1 MKLIKLKRRKP
12 NRSVGGDI
20 GIYIL
25 LILFGIFFV
34 LPLVYSISSAFKP
47 LDEIYLYPPRFF
59 VKNPTFN
66 NFQDLLVVMSSSYVP
81 FTRYVFNTVLITLL
95 GTVGHLIIGSMAAY
109 VLAKYEFPGSKK
121 IFKIIQ
127 AAIMFNAYV
136 LQIPTYIIMSKLGWI
151 DTYLALMVPAFA
163 LPMGLFLMKQFMEQI
178 PDAFNI
184 FLFIQFFRT
193 LPKELDE
200 AAKIDGA
207 KEGRIFLQI
216 VMPNVKPAWLTV
228 TIFSVQ
234 NLWNMKGQV
243 YIYSEEYKMLPYAL
257 QQIMA
262 GGVARAGVGSAATM
276 VVMMVPILIFVL
288 AESNILETMASSG
301 IKD

>member
-1 MKLIKLKRRKP
+1 MTLIKLNRRKP

-81 FTRYVFNTVLITLL
+81 FTRYVFNTVFITLL
-95 GTVGHLIIGSMAAY
+95 GTEGHLIIGSIAAY

-151 DTYLALMVPAFA
+151 DTYLALMVPSFA

-178 PDAFNI
+178 PDALI
-184 FLFIQFFRT
+184 
-193 LPKELDE
+193 E

-276 VVMMVPILIFVL
+276 VVMMVPILIFIL

>member
-1 MKLIKLKRRKP
+1 MKIFKLKKRKP

-25 LILFGIFFV
+25 LILFGLFFA
-34 LPLVYSISSAFKP
+34 LPLVYNISNAFKP

-59 VKNPTFN
+59 VKNPTMN

-81 FTRYVFNTVLITLL
+81 FTRYVFNTVLTTFV
-95 GTVGHLIIGSMAAY
+95 GTAGHLIVGSMAAY
-109 VLAKYEFPGSKK
+109 VLAKYDFPGSKG
-121 IFKIIQ
+121 FFGMCQ
-127 AAIMFNAYV
+127 TALMFNAYV
-136 LQIPTYIIMSKLGWI
+136 LQIPTYLIMTKLGWV
-151 DTYLALMVPAFA
+151 DTYMALIAPAFA

-178 PDAFNI
+178 PDALI
-184 FLFIQFFRT
+184 
-193 LPKELDE
+193 E

-207 KEGRIFLQI
+207 KEGRIFLRI

-234 NLWNMKGQV
+234 ALWNAKGQI

-257 QQIMA
+257 QQIMSA
-262 GGVARAGVGSAATM
+262 GVARAGVGGAATL
-276 VVMMVPILIFVL
+276 VVMMVPVIIFVM
-288 AESNILETMASSG
+288 AQSNILETMASSG

>member
-1 MKLIKLKRRKP
+1 MAMKIIKLKKRKP
-12 NRSVGGDI
+12 NRSRGGDL
-20 GIYIL
+20 GIYIM
-25 LILFGIFFV
+25 LILFGLFFV
-34 LPLVYSISSAFKP
+34 LPLVYAISSAFKP

-81 FTRYVFNTVLITLL
+81 FTRYVFNTVLTTLL
-95 GTVGHLIIGSMAAY
+95 GTLGHLLLGSMAAY
-109 VLAKYEFPGSKK
+109 VLAKYKFPGGKQFFNLCQS
-121 IFKIIQ
+121 
-127 AAIMFNAYV
+127 ALMFNVYV
-136 LQIPTYIIMSKLGWI
+136 LQIPTYLIMSQLGWV
-151 DTYLALMVPAFA
+151 DTYLALIVPAFA
-163 LPMGLFLMKQFMEQI
+163 LPMGLFLMKNFMEQI
-178 PDAFNI
+178 PDALI
-184 FLFIQFFRT
+184 
-193 LPKELDE
+193 E

-207 KEGRIFLQI
+207 REGRIYLQI

-234 NLWNMKGQV
+234 NLWNQKGQV

-257 QQIMA
+257 QQIMS

-276 VVMMVPILIFVL
+276 VVMMVPIIVFIM
-288 AESNILETMASSG
+288 AQSNILETMASSG

>member
-12 NRSVGGDI
+12 NRSRGGDL
-20 GIYIL
+20 GIYIM
-25 LILFGIFFV
+25 LILFGLFFV
-34 LPLVYSISSAFKP
+34 MPLVYAISSAFKP

-81 FTRYVFNTVLITLL
+81 FTRYVFNTVLTTLV
-95 GTVGHLIIGSMAAY
+95 GTLGHLLIGSMAAY
-109 VLAKYEFPGSKK
+109 VLAKYSFPGGKGFFNLCQS
-121 IFKIIQ
+121 
-127 AAIMFNAYV
+127 ALMFNVYV
-136 LQIPTYIIMSKLGWI
+136 LQIPTYLIMSQLGWV
-151 DTYLALMVPAFA
+151 DTYLALIVPAFA

-178 PDAFNI
+178 PDALI
-184 FLFIQFFRT
+184 
-193 LPKELDE
+193 E

-207 KEGRIFLQI
+207 REGRIYLQI

-234 NLWNMKGQV
+234 NLWNQKGQV

-257 QQIMA
+257 QQIMS

-276 VVMMVPILIFVL
+276 VVMMVPIVIFIM
-288 AESNILETMASSG
+288 AQSNIFG
-301 IKD
+301 NNG

>member
-12 NRSVGGDI
+12 NRSRGGDL
-20 GIYIL
+20 GIYIM
-25 LILFGIFFV
+25 LILFGLFFV
-34 LPLVYSISSAFKP
+34 MPLVYAISSAFKP

-81 FTRYVFNTVLITLL
+81 FTRYVFNTVLTTLV
-95 GTVGHLIIGSMAAY
+95 GTLGHLLIGSMAAY
-109 VLAKYEFPGSKK
+109 VLAKYSFPGGKGFFNLCQS
-121 IFKIIQ
+121 
-127 AAIMFNAYV
+127 ALMFNVYV
-136 LQIPTYIIMSKLGWI
+136 LQIPTYLIMSQLGWV
-151 DTYLALMVPAFA
+151 DTYLALIVPAFA

-178 PDAFNI
+178 PDALI
-184 FLFIQFFRT
+184 
-193 LPKELDE
+193 E

-207 KEGRIFLQI
+207 REGRIYLQI

-234 NLWNMKGQV
+234 NLWNQKGQV
-243 YIYSEEYKMLPYAL
+243 YIYSEEYKMLTYAL
-257 QQIMA
+257 QQIMS

-276 VVMMVPILIFVL
+276 VVMMVPIIIFIL
-288 AESNILETMASSG
+288 AQSNILETMASSG

>member
-1 MKLIKLKRRKP
+1 MNID
-12 NRSVGGDI
+12 VTEI
-20 GIYIL
+20 IA
-25 LILFGIFFV
+25 LF
-34 LPLVYSISSAFKP
+34 A
-47 LDEIYLYPPRFF
+47 
-59 VKNPTFN
+59 
-66 NFQDLLVVMSSSYVP
+66 Q
-81 FTRYVFNTVLITLL
+81 
-95 GTVGHLIIGSMAAY
+95 
-109 VLAKYEFPGSKK
+109 LAG
-121 IFKIIQ
+121 
-127 AAIMFNAYV
+127 
-136 LQIPTYIIMSKLGWI
+136 
-151 DTYLALMVPAFA
+151 PAFSVA
-163 LPMGLFLMKQFMEQI
+163 FVFGFGAKLVHSFLSMGL
-178 PDAFNI
+178 
-184 FLFIQFFRT
+184 
-193 LPKELDE
+193 
-200 AAKIDGA
+200 DGA

>member
-12 NRSVGGDI
+12 NRSRGGDL
-20 GIYIL
+20 GIYIM
-25 LILFGIFFV
+25 LILFGLFFV
-34 LPLVYSISSAFKP
+34 MPLVYAISSAFKP

-81 FTRYVFNTVLITLL
+81 FTRYVFNTVLTTLV
-95 GTVGHLIIGSMAAY
+95 GTLGHLLIGSMAAY
-109 VLAKYEFPGSKK
+109 VLAKYSFPGGKGFFNLCQS
-121 IFKIIQ
+121 
-127 AAIMFNAYV
+127 ALMFNVYV
-136 LQIPTYIIMSKLGWI
+136 LQIPTYLIMSQLGWV
-151 DTYLALMVPAFA
+151 DTYLALIVPAFA

-178 PDAFNI
+178 PDALI
-184 FLFIQFFRT
+184 
-193 LPKELDE
+193 E

-207 KEGRIFLQI
+207 REGRIYLQI

-234 NLWNMKGQV
+234 NLWNQKGQV

-257 QQIMA
+257 QQIMS

-276 VVMMVPILIFVL
+276 VVMMVPIVIFIM
-288 AESNILETMASSG
+288 AQSNILETMASSG

>member
-1 MKLIKLKRRKP
+1 MKLIKLKKRKP
-12 NRSVGGDI
+12 NRSRGGDM
-20 GIYIL
+20 GIYIM

-34 LPLVYSISSAFKP
+34 VPLVYIVSNAFKP

-66 NFQDLLVVMSSSYVP
+66 NFQDLLVVMSNSYVP
-81 FTRYVFNTVLITLL
+81 FTRYVFNTVLTTLV

-109 VLAKYEFPGSKK
+109 VLAKYDFPGGKQ
-121 IFKIIQ
+121 FFNVCVT
-127 AAIMFNAYV
+127 ALMFNAYV
-136 LQIPTYIIMSKLGWI
+136 LQIPTYLIMTKLGWV
-151 DTYLALMVPAFA
+151 DTYLALIVPAFA

-178 PDAFNI
+178 PDALI
-184 FLFIQFFRT
+184 
-193 LPKELDE
+193 E

-234 NLWNMKGQV
+234 NLWNLKGQI

-257 QQIMA
+257 QQIMSA
-262 GGVARAGVGSAATM
+262 GVARAGVGGAATM
-276 VVMMVPILIFVL
+276 VVMMVPIIIFVM
-288 AESNILETMASSG
+288 AQSNILETMASSG

>member
-20 GIYIL
+20 FIYIL
-25 LILFGIFFV
+25 LILFGFFFI
-34 LPLVYSISSAFKP
+34 LPLVYAVSSAFKP
-47 LDEIYLYPPRFF
+47 LDEIYLYPPRFL

-81 FTRYVFNTVLITLL
+81 FTRYVFNTVLVTLV

-109 VLAKYEFPGSKK
+109 VLAKYEFPGSRK

-136 LQIPTYIIMSKLGWI
+136 LQIPTYVILSKLGWI
-151 DTYLALMVPAFA
+151 DTYLSLMVPAFA

-178 PDAFNI
+178 PDALI
-184 FLFIQFFRT
+184 
-193 LPKELDE
+193 E

-207 KEGRIFLQI
+207 KEWRIFMRI

-234 NLWNMKGQV
+234 NLWNLKGQV
-243 YIYSEEYKMLPYAL
+243 FIYSEEYKMLPYAL

-276 VVMMVPILIFVL
+276 IVMMVPIIIFVL
-288 AESNILETMASSG
+288 AQSNILETMATSG

>member
-1 MKLIKLKRRKP
+1 MKLIKLKKRKP
-12 NRSVGGDI
+12 NRSRGGDI
-20 GIYIL
+20 GIYIM

-34 LPLVYSISSAFKP
+34 MPLVYTVCSAFKP

-81 FTRYVFNTVLITLL
+81 FTRYVFNTVLTTLV
-95 GTVGHLIIGSMAAY
+95 GTVGHLIIASMAAY
-109 VLAKYEFPGSKK
+109 VLALYEFPGGKT
-121 IFKIIQ
+121 FFNVVQ
-127 AAIMFNAYV
+127 NALMFNAYV
-136 LQIPTYIIMSKLGWI
+136 LQIPTYLIMTKLGWV
-151 DTYLALMVPAFA
+151 DTYLALIVPAFA

-178 PDAFNI
+178 PTALI
-184 FLFIQFFRT
+184 
-193 LPKELDE
+193 E

-207 KEGRIFLQI
+207 KEGRIFLRI

-234 NLWNMKGQV
+234 NLWNLKGQI

-276 VVMMVPILIFVL
+276 VVMIVPIVIFVM
-288 AESNILETMASSG
+288 AQSNILETMASSG

>member
-12 NRSVGGDI
+12 TRSVGGDI

-81 FTRYVFNTVLITLL
+81 FTRYVFNTVFITLL

-178 PDAFNI
+178 PDALI
-184 FLFIQFFRT
+184 
-193 LPKELDE
+193 E

-276 VVMMVPILIFVL
+276 VVMMVPILIFIL

>member
-1 MKLIKLKRRKP
+1 MKIFKLKKRKP

-25 LILFGIFFV
+25 LILFGLFFA
-34 LPLVYSISSAFKP
+34 LPLVYNISNAFKP

-59 VKNPTFN
+59 VKNPTMN

-81 FTRYVFNTVLITLL
+81 FTRYVFNTVLTTFV
-95 GTVGHLIIGSMAAY
+95 GTVGHLIVGAMAAY
-109 VLAKYEFPGSKK
+109 VLAKYDFPGSKG
-121 IFKIIQ
+121 FFGMCQ
-127 AAIMFNAYV
+127 TALMFNTYV
-136 LQIPTYIIMSKLGWI
+136 LQIPTYLIMTKLGWV
-151 DTYLALMVPAFA
+151 DTYMALIAPAFA

-178 PDAFNI
+178 PDALI
-184 FLFIQFFRT
+184 
-193 LPKELDE
+193 E

-207 KEGRIFLQI
+207 KEGRIFLRI

-234 NLWNMKGQV
+234 ALWNAKGQI

-257 QQIMA
+257 QQIMSA
-262 GGVARAGVGSAATM
+262 GVARAGVGGAATL
-276 VVMMVPILIFVL
+276 VVMMVPVIIFVM
-288 AESNILETMASSG
+288 AQSNILETMASSG

>member
-178 PDAFNI
+178 PDALI
-184 FLFIQFFRT
+184 
-193 LPKELDE
+193 E

-216 VMPNVKPAWLTV
+216 VMPNVKPA
-228 TIFSVQ
+228 
-234 NLWNMKGQV
+234 
-243 YIYSEEYKMLPYAL
+243 
-257 QQIMA
+257 
-262 GGVARAGVGSAATM
+262 
-276 VVMMVPILIFVL
+276 
-288 AESNILETMASSG
+288 
-301 IKD
+301 

>member
-1 MKLIKLKRRKP
+1 MKLIKLKKRKP
-12 NRSVGGDI
+12 NRSRGGDV
-20 GIYIL
+20 GIYIM

-34 LPLVYSISSAFKP
+34 VPLVYTVSNAFKP

-66 NFQDLLVVMSSSYVP
+66 NFQDLLVVMSNSYVP
-81 FTRYVFNTVLITLL
+81 FTRYVFNTVLTTLV

-109 VLAKYEFPGSKK
+109 VLAKYDFPGGKQFFN
-121 IFKIIQ
+121 ICVT
-127 AAIMFNAYV
+127 ALMFNAYV
-136 LQIPTYIIMSKLGWI
+136 LQIPTYLIMTKLGWV
-151 DTYLALMVPAFA
+151 DTYLALIVPAFA

-178 PDAFNI
+178 PDALI
-184 FLFIQFFRT
+184 
-193 LPKELDE
+193 E

-234 NLWNMKGQV
+234 NLWNLKGQI

-257 QQIMA
+257 QQIMSA
-262 GGVARAGVGSAATM
+262 GVARAGVGGAATM
-276 VVMMVPILIFVL
+276 VVMMVPIIIFVM
-288 AESNILETMASSG
+288 AQSNILETMASSG

>member
-1 MKLIKLKRRKP
+1 MAMKIIKLKKRKP
-12 NRSVGGDI
+12 NRSRGGDL
-20 GIYIL
+20 GIYIM
-25 LILFGIFFV
+25 LILFGLFFV
-34 LPLVYSISSAFKP
+34 LPLVYAISSAFKP

-81 FTRYVFNTVLITLL
+81 FTRYVFNTVLTTLL
-95 GTVGHLIIGSMAAY
+95 GTLGHLLLGSMAAY
-109 VLAKYEFPGSKK
+109 VLAKYKFPGGKQFFNLCQS
-121 IFKIIQ
+121 
-127 AAIMFNAYV
+127 ALMFNVYV
-136 LQIPTYIIMSKLGWI
+136 LQIPSYLIMSQLGWV
-151 DTYLALMVPAFA
+151 DTYLALIVPAFA
-163 LPMGLFLMKQFMEQI
+163 LPMGLFLMKNFMEQI
-178 PDAFNI
+178 PDALI
-184 FLFIQFFRT
+184 
-193 LPKELDE
+193 E

-207 KEGRIFLQI
+207 REGRIYLQI

-234 NLWNMKGQV
+234 ALWNQKGQV

-257 QQIMA
+257 QQIMS

-276 VVMMVPILIFVL
+276 VVMMVPIIVFIM
-288 AESNILETMASSG
+288 AQSNILETMASSG

>member
-1 MKLIKLKRRKP
+1 MKLIKLKKRKP
-12 NRSVGGDI
+12 NRSRGGDM
-20 GIYIL
+20 GIYIM

-34 LPLVYSISSAFKP
+34 IPLVYTVSNAFKP

-66 NFQDLLVVMSSSYVP
+66 NFQDLLVVMSNSYVP
-81 FTRYVFNTVLITLL
+81 FTRYVFNTVLTTLV

-109 VLAKYEFPGSKK
+109 VLAKYDFPGGKQFFD
-121 IFKIIQ
+121 ICVT
-127 AAIMFNAYV
+127 ALMFNAYV
-136 LQIPTYIIMSKLGWI
+136 LQIPTYLIMTKLGWV
-151 DTYLALMVPAFA
+151 DTYLALIVPAFA

-178 PDAFNI
+178 PDALI
-184 FLFIQFFRT
+184 
-193 LPKELDE
+193 E

-234 NLWNMKGQV
+234 NLWNLKGQI

-257 QQIMA
+257 QQIMSA
-262 GGVARAGVGSAATM
+262 GVARAGVGPAQM
-276 VVMMVPILIFVL
+276 LWHEDGRDHCFC
-288 AESNILETMASSG
+288 G
-301 IKD
+301 

>member
-1 MKLIKLKRRKP
+1 MKLIKLKKRKP
-12 NRSVGGDI
+12 NRSRGGDM
-20 GIYIL
+20 GIYIM

-34 LPLVYSISSAFKP
+34 IPLVYTVSNAFKP

-66 NFQDLLVVMSSSYVP
+66 NFQDLLVVMSNSYVP
-81 FTRYVFNTVLITLL
+81 FTRYVFNTVLTTLV

-109 VLAKYEFPGSKK
+109 VLAKYDFPGGKQFFD
-121 IFKIIQ
+121 ICVT
-127 AAIMFNAYV
+127 ALMFNAYV
-136 LQIPTYIIMSKLGWI
+136 LQIPTYLIMTKLGWV
-151 DTYLALMVPAFA
+151 DTYLALIVPAFA
-163 LPMGLFLMKQFMEQI
+163 LPMVLFLMKQFMEQI
-178 PDAFNI
+178 PDALI
-184 FLFIQFFRT
+184 
-193 LPKELDE
+193 E

-234 NLWNMKGQV
+234 NLWNLKGQI

-257 QQIMA
+257 QQIMSA
-262 GGVARAGVGSAATM
+262 GVARAGVGGAATM
-276 VVMMVPILIFVL
+276 VVMMVPIIIFVM
-288 AESNILETMASSG
+288 AQSNILETMASSG

>member
-1 MKLIKLKRRKP
+1 MKIIKLKKRKP
-12 NRSVGGDI
+12 NRSRGGDL
-20 GIYIL
+20 GIYIM
-25 LILFGIFFV
+25 LILFGLFFV
-34 LPLVYSISSAFKP
+34 LPLVYAISSAFKP

-81 FTRYVFNTVLITLL
+81 FTRYVFNTVLTTLF
-95 GTVGHLIIGSMAAY
+95 GTLGHLLLGSMAAY
-109 VLAKYEFPGSKK
+109 VLAKYKFPGGKQFFNLCQS
-121 IFKIIQ
+121 
-127 AAIMFNAYV
+127 ALMFNVYV
-136 LQIPTYIIMSKLGWI
+136 LQIPTYLIMSQLGWV
-151 DTYLALMVPAFA
+151 DTYLALIVPAFA
-163 LPMGLFLMKQFMEQI
+163 LPMGLFRMKNFMEQI
-178 PDAFNI
+178 PDALI
-184 FLFIQFFRT
+184 
-193 LPKELDE
+193 E

-207 KEGRIFLQI
+207 REGRIYLQI

-234 NLWNMKGQV
+234 NLWNQKGQV

-257 QQIMA
+257 QQIMS

-276 VVMMVPILIFVL
+276 VVMMVPIIVFIM
-288 AESNILETMASSG
+288 AQSNILETMASSG

>member
-12 NRSVGGDI
+12 NRSRGGDL
-20 GIYIL
+20 GIYIM
-25 LILFGIFFV
+25 LILFGLFFV
-34 LPLVYSISSAFKP
+34 MPLVYAISSAFKP

-81 FTRYVFNTVLITLL
+81 FTRYVFNTVLTTLV
-95 GTVGHLIIGSMAAY
+95 GTLGHLLIGSMAAY
-109 VLAKYEFPGSKK
+109 VLAKYSFPGGKGFFNLCQS
-121 IFKIIQ
+121 
-127 AAIMFNAYV
+127 ALMFNVYV
-136 LQIPTYIIMSKLGWI
+136 LQIPTYLIMSQLGWV
-151 DTYLALMVPAFA
+151 DTYLALIVPAFA

-178 PDAFNI
+178 PDALI
-184 FLFIQFFRT
+184 
-193 LPKELDE
+193 E

-207 KEGRIFLQI
+207 REGRIYLQI

-234 NLWNMKGQV
+234 NLRNQKGQV

-257 QQIMA
+257 QQIMS

-276 VVMMVPILIFVL
+276 VVMMVPIIIFIL
-288 AESNILETMASSG
+288 AQSNILETMASSG

>member
-12 NRSVGGDI
+12 NRPVGGDI

-178 PDAFNI
+178 PDALI
-184 FLFIQFFRT
+184 
-193 LPKELDE
+193 E

>member
-12 NRSVGGDI
+12 NRLVGGDI

-81 FTRYVFNTVLITLL
+81 FTRYVFNTVFITLL

-178 PDAFNI
+178 PDALI
-184 FLFIQFFRT
+184 
-193 LPKELDE
+193 E

-276 VVMMVPILIFVL
+276 VVMMVPILIFIL

>member
-1 MKLIKLKRRKP
+1 MCIRDR
-12 NRSVGGDI
+12 
-20 GIYIL
+20 
-25 LILFGIFFV
+25 
-34 LPLVYSISSAFKP
+34 VYSISSAFKP

-151 DTYLALMVPAFA
+151 DTYLALMV
-163 LPMGLFLMKQFMEQI
+163 LSLIHISHRKEFLLWITYQHPVSFLNI
-178 PDAFNI
+178 PDD
-184 FLFIQFFRT
+184 L
-193 LPKELDE
+193 
-200 AAKIDGA
+200 
-207 KEGRIFLQI
+207 
-216 VMPNVKPAWLTV
+216 
-228 TIFSVQ
+228 
-234 NLWNMKGQV
+234 
-243 YIYSEEYKMLPYAL
+243 
-257 QQIMA
+257 
-262 GGVARAGVGSAATM
+262 
-276 VVMMVPILIFVL
+276 
-288 AESNILETMASSG
+288 
-301 IKD
+301 

>member
-1 MKLIKLKRRKP
+1 LIGGITEMKLIKLKKRKP
-12 NRSVGGDI
+12 NRSRGGDM
-20 GIYIL
+20 GIYIM

-34 LPLVYSISSAFKP
+34 IPLVYTVSNAFKP

-66 NFQDLLVVMSSSYVP
+66 NFQDLLVVMSNSYVP
-81 FTRYVFNTVLITLL
+81 FTRYVFNTVLTTLV

-109 VLAKYEFPGSKK
+109 VLAKYDFPGGKQFFD
-121 IFKIIQ
+121 ICVT
-127 AAIMFNAYV
+127 ALMFNAYV
-136 LQIPTYIIMSKLGWI
+136 LQIPTYLIMTKLGWV
-151 DTYLALMVPAFA
+151 DTYLALIVPAFA

-178 PDAFNI
+178 PDALI
-184 FLFIQFFRT
+184 
-193 LPKELDE
+193 E

-234 NLWNMKGQV
+234 NLWNLKGQI

-257 QQIMA
+257 QQIMSA
-262 GGVARAGVGSAATM
+262 GVARAGVGGAATM
-276 VVMMVPILIFVL
+276 VVMMVPIIIFVM
-288 AESNILETMASSG
+288 AQSNILETMASSG

>member
-1 MKLIKLKRRKP
+1 MKLIKIKRRKP
-12 NRSVGGDI
+12 NRSVGGDV

-81 FTRYVFNTVLITLL
+81 FTRYVFNTVLTTLF
-95 GTVGHLIIGSMAAY
+95 GTLGHLLLGSMAAY
-109 VLAKYEFPGSKK
+109 VLAKYKFPGGKQFFNLCQS
-121 IFKIIQ
+121 
-127 AAIMFNAYV
+127 ALMFNVYV
-136 LQIPTYIIMSKLGWI
+136 LQIPTYLIMSQLGWV
-151 DTYLALMVPAFA
+151 DTYLALIVPAFA
-163 LPMGLFLMKQFMEQI
+163 LPMGLFLMKNFMEQI
-178 PDAFNI
+178 PDALI
-184 FLFIQFFRT
+184 
-193 LPKELDE
+193 E

-207 KEGRIFLQI
+207 REGRIYLQI

-234 NLWNMKGQV
+234 NLWNQKGQV

-257 QQIMA
+257 QQIMS

-276 VVMMVPILIFVL
+276 VVMMVPIIVFIM
-288 AESNILETMASSG
+288 AQSNILETMASSG